1 MTSFR
6 RALWAILALAFVA
19 APAAIV
25 TVARATVVT
34 AAYSTLALG
43 TGAQT
48 VFPFSFVG
56 VGTQYI
62 AVVYTDASGNQTTL
76 AQGPGASQYQVSL
89 AAPIGG
95 QTWGVGG
102 TVTYNPGGTPIPVGS
117 SLTIYR
123 TLPLYQMISMQN
135 KGSVAQLG
143 LATEQMG
150 DLLTMQAQQT
160 AGLFGRAIVANI
172 ANSAP
177 PNPLPPAAQM
187 ANKGLCGDSTGNN
200 LIACVLPSSGV
211 ISSAMQP
218 VVSASSIANGRTAL
232 GLGSIATEGI
242 GAALQDDGSGNV
254 RVNLLEVDD
263 AISQAVASSFHMTRR
278 NATGPLTYTLA
289 RANTYWN
296 GFGFY
301 VSSLRGGSAVTLAID
316 SHDNFINQASGASFS
331 LRPGQVA
338 FIHTNAATAGVW
350 HVDISDQ
357 QGASVAQVNAQ
368 TGTSYTVL
376 QSDWGA
382 TITRANA
389 SAMADTLPQAVGNFA
404 AGFWFEYQNK
414 GTAIAVLTPTT
425 STISGLTSLVVPPNT
440 GVKLVSDGANWQAV
454 GQIPTQQGRWL
465 LNTLTASAGVTTALQ
480 DTTSFG
486 LGFSTY
492 EIVMDNFIGS
502 TATDGA
508 VMQVYSASY
517 QTASYVAYSYYN
529 NSAGASAIAT
539 TAGLYISNYAV
550 GTATV
555 ASPYGKTVVRAT
567 APAAGGKVMF
577 DWRGAVATT
586 GPYSNNEYGSGY
598 WNGGST
604 AITGFQIYPTN
615 SVSTPA
621 VGRTFG
627 AATVVKVY
635 GLR

>member
-1 MTSFR
+1 MNPTR
-6 RALWAILALAFVA
+6 RLLAALALGLALVA
-19 APAAIV
+19 LLPG
-25 TVARATVVT
+25 ARATIVT
-34 AAYSTLALG
+34 PTYSTLALG
-43 TGAQT
+43 TGSAT

-56 VGTQYI
+56 VGTQYVSVI
-62 AVVYTDASGNQTTL
+62 YTDPAGVQTQLTQGAASN
-76 AQGPGASQYQVSL
+76 QYQVTINS
-89 AAPIGG
+89 ASAG
-95 QTWGVGG
+95 QTWGIGG
-102 TVTYNPGGTPIPVGS
+102 SVTYNPGGTPIPVGS

-123 TLPLYQMISMQN
+123 NLPLYQAISLQN

-143 LATEQMG
+143 LAAEQMG
-150 DLLTMQAQQT
+150 DILAMQAQQIS
-160 AGLFGRAIVANI
+160 GQLGRAIVANI

-177 PNPLPPAAQM
+177 PNPLPPAAQL

-218 VVSASSIANGRTAL
+218 VVSAGSLAAGRTAL
-232 GLGSIATEGI
+232 GLGAIATEGI
-242 GAALQDDGSGNV
+242 GAALQDNGSGSV
-254 RVNLLEVDD
+254 RVNLTLVDD
-263 AISQAVASSFHMTRR
+263 ATPQSVTSAFHMTRR
-278 NATGPLTYTLA
+278 NATGPITYTFA

-301 VSSLRGGSAVTLAID
+301 VAALRGGSSVTLAID
-316 SHDNFINQASGASFS
+316 SHDNFAGQASGAS
-331 LRPGQVA
+331 LTILPGQVA
-338 FIHTNAATAGVW
+338 FIKTDAANAGTW
-350 HVDISDQ
+350 HVDMADQ
-357 QGASVAQVNAQ
+357 QNASVGKVNNQ
-368 TGTSYTVL
+368 SGTTYAVV

-382 TITRANA
+382 TIVRSNA
-389 SAMADTLPQAVGNFA
+389 AAMADTVPQATASYA
-404 AGFWFEYQNK
+404 AGFWFEYENK
-414 GTAIAVLTPTT
+414 GPGVAILTPTT
-425 STISGLTSLVVPPNT
+425 SNISGLSSLVVPPGA
-440 GVKLVSDGANWQAV
+440 GVKLVSDGVNWQAV

-486 LGFSTY
+486 LGFSAY